1 MSGNLTADIAHCASL
16 QSLIGVR
23 RDLADDV
30 LAGLGF
36 SRRKQ

>member
-1 MSGNLTADIAHCASL
+1 MDRDNRRLPDSTDTAPA
-16 QSLIGVR
+16 R
-23 RDLADDV
+23 RGDQHVVALG